1 MSTAAADPPKLIP
14 LRAMARR
21 LGVPATW
28 LRAEVDAGR
37 VPALVAGRAYVC
49 DPEAVERALLDRA
62 RQTKPSREGQEV
74 QRAP

>member
-1 MSTAAADPPKLIP
+1 MLTDASSRLIP
-14 LRAMARR
+14 LRSMARR

-49 DPEAVERALLDRA
+49 DSEAVEQALLDRA
-62 RQTKPSREGQEV
+62 RTLRTAHESAKEV
-74 QRAP
+74 LGAS